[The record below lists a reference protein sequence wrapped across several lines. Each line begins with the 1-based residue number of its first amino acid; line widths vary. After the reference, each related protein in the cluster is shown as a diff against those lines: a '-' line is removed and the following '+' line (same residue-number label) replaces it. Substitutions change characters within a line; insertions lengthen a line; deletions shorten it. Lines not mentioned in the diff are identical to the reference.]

1 MSKELTPLEACRIIK
16 EHDFPVMIATIP
28 PIPSTMNGKT
38 EKELWEIIETALK
51 RLIELEK
58 SLRKNA
64 TREKAKMLDKYIKRF
79 FIPEKCWRDVHYVIE
94 SNEKWASMYRD
105 LLKDAPQSN
114 GTKYPSC
121 EKDKED

>member
-1 MSKELTPLEACRIIK
+1 MKKYVKDLVDKPICQITFDDII
-16 EHDFPVMIATIP
+16 D
-28 PIPSTMNGKT
+28 
-38 EKELWEIIETALK
+38 LQLALK
-51 RLIELEK
+51 RLIDLEK

-64 TREKAKMLDKYIKRF
+64 TREKAKMLNKYIKKF
-79 FIPEKCWRDVHYVIE
+79 YIPEKRWRDVHYVIE

-121 EKDKED
+121 EEDKED

>member
-1 MSKELTPLEACRIIK
+1 MKKYIKDLVNKPVCEITFDDII
-16 EHDFPVMIATIP
+16 D
-28 PIPSTMNGKT
+28 
-38 EKELWEIIETALK
+38 LQLALK

-64 TREKAKMLDKYIKRF
+64 TREKAKMLDKYIKKF
-79 FIPEKCWRDVHYVIE
+79 YIPQKCWRDVHYVIE

-105 LLKDAPQSN
+105 LLKDMPQSN
-114 GTKYPSC
+114 RTKYPTC